1 MERLLSLKS
10 REEILQ
16 SLTSITYVE
25 STEEG
30 PLSVIP
36 RCPAELFEHL
46 ELDSGL
52 GRFAHYASI
61 IGKLT
66 AFEKIARKKDG
77 RVALALIDGARVV
90 GYGVGCYPG
99 SDDRWRKLGE
109 LMYEMAAL
117 EVSRNYRGMGIAGKI
132 FRLLMQDDFFED
144 KIAYICGFS
153 WHWDLD
159 GSGLT
164 MAQYRRMMLGLLKRY
179 GFEECYTNEPNVA
192 LREENFFMVRIGSR
206 VSQEDRIRFRDL
218 RFGIVRRR
226 PGTPAT

>member
-1 MERLLSLKS
+1 
-10 REEILQ
+10 
-16 SLTSITYVE
+16 
-25 STEEG
+25 
-30 PLSVIP
+30 
-36 RCPAELFEHL
+36 
-46 ELDSGL
+46 
-52 GRFAHYASI
+52 
-61 IGKLT
+61 
-66 AFEKIARKKDG
+66 
-77 RVALALIDGARVV
+77 
-90 GYGVGCYPG
+90 
-99 SDDRWRKLGE
+99 
-109 LMYEMAAL
+109 MAAL

-218 RFGIVRRR
+218 RFGIVRRK
-226 PGTPAT
+226 P